1 MGRVIS
7 VRVTDDVEKLLD
19 EAMSLRKEK
28 IMSKIV
34 NDALRIGLKYLIEE
48 ERRKKFLREVLEQ
61 MLKKNIKI
69 RTSKTIDVEKIV
81 RELRE

>member
-28 IMSKIV
+28 IMSKII

-61 MLKKNIKI
+61 ILKKNIKI

>member
-28 IMSKIV
+28 IMSKII